1 MTLSEPQ
8 STLVRKAMES
18 VVTRAMVAQSQPDLE
33 GMRLALGDLSNTIIR
48 AAQVLRDAEVEARR
62 EAIRRVA

>member
-18 VVTRAMVAQSQPDLE
+18 VATRALIAQSQPDLE
-33 GMRLALGDLSNTIIR
+33 AMRLALGDVSHAIIR
-48 AAQVLRDAEVEARR
+48 AAQILRDAEVEARR